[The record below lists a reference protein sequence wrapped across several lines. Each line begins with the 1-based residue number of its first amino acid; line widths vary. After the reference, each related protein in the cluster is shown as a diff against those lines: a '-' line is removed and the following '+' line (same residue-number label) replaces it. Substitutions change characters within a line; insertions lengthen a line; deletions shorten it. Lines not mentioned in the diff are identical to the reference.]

1 MFSPG
6 WHSNTF
12 SSYRVTY
19 CCLVK
24 RPLHISSHARY
35 VYALSLRDMQQDL
48 WRQRWCVQPLPLS
61 SSSQCAVFYTDG
73 NSFTVQVHL
82 ELCGSFS
89 EVKGTFC
96 PGLWCHGLW
105 LDVGFRW
112 AGNEKGLSWL
122 EYIEIHDLH
131 RIRPTE
137 LDDDYFLFL
146 WHHQQVNYSTYSM
159 YQLETLIVL
168 YANSTAVY

>member
-61 SSSQCAVFYTDG
+61 SSSQCAAMRFIRSCV
-73 NSFTVQVHL
+73 
-82 ELCGSFS
+82 
-89 EVKGTFC
+89 
-96 PGLWCHGLW
+96 
-105 LDVGFRW
+105 
-112 AGNEKGLSWL
+112 GLSLKSRVPSVPGCDVMGCDWTLVSDELEMRKGCHDWNTLKWSPQDKAYWIGWWL
-122 EYIEIHDLH
+122 FFVPLAS
-131 RIRPTE
+131 PTSQ
-137 LDDDYFLFL
+137 LFYL
-146 WHHQQVNYSTYSM
+146 FNVSVGNTYCAVCQQYCRLLT
-159 YQLETLIVL
+159 IG
-168 YANSTAVY
+168 